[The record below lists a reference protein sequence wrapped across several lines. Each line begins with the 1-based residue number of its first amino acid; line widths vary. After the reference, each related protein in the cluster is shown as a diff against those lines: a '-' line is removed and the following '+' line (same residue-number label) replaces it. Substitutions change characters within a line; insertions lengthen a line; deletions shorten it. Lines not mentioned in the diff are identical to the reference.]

1 MNYLHTILSAT
12 SGATATASAA
22 ISGDKVLT
30 YATLFIAVATT
41 LSNFALETYRKWRDR
56 DSDLKEK
63 NDNNKETNDNERN
76 ANDGN
81 E

>member
-1 MNYLHTILSAT
+1 MNYLHTVLSAT

-41 LSNFALETYRKWRDR
+41 ISNFALETYRKWRDR
-56 DSDLKEK
+56 DSDLKKE
-63 NDNNKETNDNERN
+63 NKEYNDNERKG
-76 ANDGN
+76 NDGN

>member
-1 MNYLHTILSAT
+1 MNYLHTFLSAT

-22 ISGDKVLT
+22 ISGDKLLT
-30 YATLFIAVATT
+30 YTTLFIAVATT
-41 LSNFALETYRKWRDR
+41 ISNFALETYRKWRDR
-56 DSDLKEK
+56 DSDQKKDE
-63 NDNNKETNDNERN
+63 NKETRENERN

>member
-1 MNYLHTILSAT
+1 MNYMHTVLSAT

-56 DSDLKEK
+56 DIDLKK
-63 NDNNKETNDNERN
+63 DDNNKENNDNDRN
-76 ANDGN
+76 GNDGN

>member
-1 MNYLHTILSAT
+1 MNYLHTFLSAT

-41 LSNFALETYRKWRDR
+41 ISNFALETYRKWRDR
-56 DSDLKEK
+56 DSDLKKDE
-63 NDNNKETNDNERN
+63 NKETRENDRN

>member
-1 MNYLHTILSAT
+1 MSYLHTFLSAT

-30 YATLFIAVATT
+30 YVTLFIAVATT
-41 LSNFALETYRKWRDR
+41 ISNFALETYRKWRDR
-56 DSDLKEK
+56 DSDLKKDE
-63 NDNNKETNDNERN
+63 NKENNDNERKG
-76 ANDGN
+76 NDGN